1 MLNVLAQSY
10 SIVQETFTSAS
21 QVVGFD
27 CWELAQFGPQA
38 VLDQTVNTQPVL
50 LAADIA
56 LWRIYCA
63 EFPLSK
69 PAFLAGH
76 SLGEYAALVA
86 AESISFEDAIHI
98 VAQRGQ
104 FMQLAAPQGQ
114 GASLMAAI
122 LGLDNVLI
130 EDICKKVTQLN
141 IKAQQIVAPAN
152 YNAIGQTVI
161 AGHAFAVM
169 QAIELMKEA
178 GAKRAIPLPVS
189 VPSHC
194 SLMQPA
200 IEKLAAVLEKIEIR
214 APHIPIL
221 HNKDVQLHAQPH
233 EIRAVLCEQLVHP
246 VRWVETIQKFSEN
259 QVQNIIECGPGK
271 VLSGLIKR
279 IDNTLQ
285 VYNMDTPTSLSEIL
299 CLKTMR

>member
-1 MLNVLAQSY
+1 MLNTLAESY
-10 SIVQETFTSAS
+10 SVIQETFAIAS

-27 CWELAQFGPQA
+27 CWDLAQSGPQA
-38 VLDQTVNTQPVL
+38 ALDQTVNTQPIL

-56 LWRIYCA
+56 LWRIYCT
-63 EFPLSK
+63 EFPSIK

-104 FMQLAAPQGQ
+104 FMQSAAPQGE

-122 LGLDNVLI
+122 LGLDNLLI
-130 EDICKKVTQLN
+130 EQICKQVTELN
-141 IKAQQIVAPAN
+141 RDTQQIVAPAN

-161 AGHAFAVM
+161 AGHTSAVM
-169 QAIELMKEA
+169 QAIEAMKQA

-194 SLMQPA
+194 ALMQPA
-200 IEKLAAVLEKIEIR
+200 VEKLAAVLEKIEIR
-214 APHIPIL
+214 TPKIPIL
-221 HNKDVQLHAQPH
+221 HNKDVQLHTQPN
-233 EIRAVLCEQLVHP
+233 EIRSVLCEQLVHP
-246 VRWVETIQKFSEN
+246 VRWVQTIQQFCEN
-259 QVQNIIECGPGK
+259 RVQNIIECGPGK

-279 IDNTLQ
+279 IDNTLH

-299 CLKTMR
+299 CLKTMP